1 MTRDEVD
8 FELEGA
14 LLLLAK
20 YRIPFRQPTPAH
32 LKIGPIN
39 YFPST
44 GRVYRD
50 GAACSAPGR
59 GLSALERS
67 LREAGLIPPL
77 QAAKATRPQLQLVK

>member
-1 MTRDEVD
+1 MTRGAVD

-14 LLLLAK
+14 FLLLAK

-32 LKIGPIN
+32 LKVGPIN
-39 YFPST
+39 FFPST

-50 GAACSAPGR
+50 GSACSAPGR

-67 LREAGLIPPL
+67 LREAG
-77 QAAKATRPQLQLVK
+77 

>member
-1 MTRDEVD
+1 MREEVD

-32 LKIGPIN
+32 LKVGPIN
-39 YFPST
+39 YYPST
-44 GRVYRD
+44 GRVHRD
-50 GAACSAPGR
+50 GSACSASGR

-77 QAAKATRPQLQLVK
+77 QRSAKAKRT